1 MNNQVKKKIVY
12 IPMRAD
18 IIHPALINIIE
29 KGSSLGN
36 VVIGL
41 LTDEAICEYTRPS
54 QLNYEERERVIKSI
68 NNVYKVVPQIS
79 VDCSDNVKDMKPNF
93 VIHGDDW
100 KEGFQSQIR
109 KKVIN
114 ILSEW
119 NGKLIEVSY
128 DTKNSQA
135 KIGRMSSQLGTTPEK
150 RRVTLRKLLAAKK
163 IVRIMEVHN
172 GLTGSISEMANYKV
186 DGMTKEFD
194 CMWASSLT
202 DATSRAKPDIEA
214 VDISTRINTINE
226 VFEVT
231 TKPLIFDGDTGGKPE
246 HLTFTIKSLE
256 RLGVSAIVIEDK
268 TGLKKNSLFGNEV
281 RQTQDSIENFSNKIR
296 IAKESQSTEDF
307 MIIARIESL
316 ILEKGMQ
323 DAIKRA
329 KAYVDYGAD
338 GLVIHS
344 KKSNA
349 KEVLEFSRIY
359 RSTGMNKPLFSIPTS
374 YSQIRE
380 QELIEGGFK
389 GVIYANHLIRA
400 AYPAM
405 EKVAISIL
413 KNSRA
418 LDAEEKLLSIKE
430 ILDLIPGT
438 R

>member
-1 MNNQVKKKIVY
+1 M
-12 IPMRAD
+12 
-18 IIHPALINIIE
+18 LI
-29 KGSSLGN
+29 
-36 VVIGL
+36 
-41 LTDEAICEYTRPS
+41 
-54 QLNYEERERVIKSI
+54 
-68 NNVYKVVPQIS
+68 
-79 VDCSDNVKDMKPNF
+79 
-93 VIHGDDW
+93 
-100 KEGFQSQIR
+100 
-109 KKVIN
+109 
-114 ILSEW
+114 
-119 NGKLIEVSY
+119 
-128 DTKNSQA
+128 SQA
-135 KIGRMSSQLGTTPEK
+135 LSKSEPQED
-150 RRVTLRKLLAAKK
+150 LLS
-163 IVRIMEVHN
+163 
-172 GLTGSISEMANYKV
+172 L

-344 KKSNA
+344 KKSDA
-349 KEVLEFSRIY
+349 KEVLEFSRIC
-359 RSTGMNKPLFSIPTS
+359 
-374 YSQIRE
+374 
-380 QELIEGGFK
+380 
-389 GVIYANHLIRA
+389 
-400 AYPAM
+400 
-405 EKVAISIL
+405 
-413 KNSRA
+413 
-418 LDAEEKLLSIKE
+418 
-430 ILDLIPGT
+430 
-438 R
+438 